1 MREVSTMGSCLKKGE
16 KILSA
21 KKKKKTLDSGE
32 T

>member
-21 KKKKKTLDSGE
+21 KKKKKDIRQW
-32 T
+32 